1 MINYWDLYYSNK
13 KTKFKPSNFVKQV
26 IKKKFI
32 NKKSVI
38 IELGCGDGRDTFF
51 FSRKVKKIYA
61 FDKSIKIINRNKKL
75 QSLKK
80 IKNIS
85 FKAGDIKNNKIF
97 DKIKKKNCSIIYARF
112 FIHAISEKLENR
124 LFNKLKLMS
133 PLKCHICLEFRT
145 TKDKLMQKGK
155 KISKYERLT
164 DHYRRFININDFIK
178 KIKKYKFEIIEIKQ
192 GINFSKFGSDNPHI
206 CRLILKKHEKKN

>member
-97 DKIKKKNCSIIYARF
+97 DKIKKKKFSIIYARF
-112 FIHAISEKLENR
+112 FIHAINEKLENR

-133 PLKCHICLEFRT
+133 PLNCHICLEFRT
-145 TKDKLMQKGK
+145 TKDKLMKKGK
-155 KISKYERLT
+155 KISKYERIT

-178 KIKKYKFEIIEIKQ
+178 KIKKYNFEIIEIKQ

-206 CRLILKKHEKKN
+206 CRLILKMHEKKN

>member
-13 KTKFKPSNFVKQV
+13 KTNFKPSNFVKQV

-97 DKIKKKNCSIIYARF
+97 DKIKNIKFSIIYARF

-124 LFNKLKLMS
+124 LLNKLKLMC
-133 PLKCHICLEFRT
+133 PLNCHICLEFRT

-178 KIKKYKFEIIEIKQ
+178 KIKKYNFEIIEIKQ
-192 GINFSKFGSDNPHI
+192 GINFSKFGSDNPHM
-206 CRLILKKHEKKN
+206 CRLILKMHEKKN